1 MSRYENVHFRAWL
14 LKHPKMKKENKKK
27 SPSNL
32 RILNN
37 QFRRRKKCP
46 LDVFKA

>member
-27 SPSNL
+27 ISFKLANPEQPVSSPEKMSV
-32 RILNN
+32 
-37 QFRRRKKCP
+37 RR
-46 LDVFKA
+46 L